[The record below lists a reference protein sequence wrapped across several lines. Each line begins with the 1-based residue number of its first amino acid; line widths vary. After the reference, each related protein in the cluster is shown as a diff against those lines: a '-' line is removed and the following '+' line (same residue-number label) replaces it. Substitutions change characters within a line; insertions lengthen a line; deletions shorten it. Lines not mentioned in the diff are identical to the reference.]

1 MIHKIEQNS
10 VFISPH
16 DSGSSI
22 GYYLKLEK
30 DKNHKTKKINYSLN
44 ATVVLSDCAHKIDW
58 DFYGEDDFDL
68 EKIDAAIRMLK
79 EFRERYVSVKKELN
93 KLKSGGQR

>member
-1 MIHKIEQNS
+1 MIHKVEQNS
-10 VFISPH
+10 VFIAPH
-16 DSGSSI
+16 ECGSSI

-30 DKNHKTKKINYSLN
+30 YENFKTKKRDYSLN

-79 EFRERYVSVKKELN
+79 EFRERYVSAKKELN
-93 KLKSGGQR
+93 RLQP